1 MAREWNIAAWRD
13 LAVLQSIL
21 YAATNRDPQ
30 KSCCSLHIS
39 SGAPVLKNP
48 KGPRTQIIGL
58 FRAQIPL
65 ILEYLGPKTRLFGS
79 LDP

>member
-39 SGAPVLKNP
+39 SGGPVLKNP
-48 KGPRTQIIGL
+48 KGPRTQVIEL
-58 FRAQIPL
+58 
-65 ILEYLGPKTRLFGS
+65 
-79 LDP
+79 